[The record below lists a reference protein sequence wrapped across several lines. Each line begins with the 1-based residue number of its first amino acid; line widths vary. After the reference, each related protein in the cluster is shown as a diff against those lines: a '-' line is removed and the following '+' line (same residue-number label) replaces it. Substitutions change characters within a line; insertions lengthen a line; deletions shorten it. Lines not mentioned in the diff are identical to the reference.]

1 MNQLDLDDLSRGNV
15 EFVPTP
21 LGELLR
27 QAGVVC
33 LETHRHPQSVEL
45 KVNGKDEHFYSI
57 TWSSITD
64 DDRRFWNDVDRATE
78 QGACCVALLL
88 AKHQTG
94 LAVIESSRKGA
105 GIDYWLGEESETT
118 LQRKAR
124 LEVSGILNGNETT
137 VRNRLR
143 QKLRQTE
150 RSDDTGLPVCVIV
163 VEFSKPVAEV
173 CKK

>member
-27 QAGVVC
+27 QAGVLC
-33 LETHRHPQSVEL
+33 LETHRHPQGVEL

-64 DDRRFWNDVDRATE
+64 DDRRFRNDFDRATE

-105 GIDYWLGEESETT
+105 GTDYWLGEESETT
-118 LQRKAR
+118 
-124 LEVSGILNGNETT
+124 
-137 VRNRLR
+137 
-143 QKLRQTE
+143 
-150 RSDDTGLPVCVIV
+150 
-163 VEFSKPVAEV
+163 
-173 CKK
+173 